1 MKKILSLIAA
11 IFMVAT
17 TFAQDDVTLTVIGT
31 GENEEIAT
39 QNALRNALE
48 EAYGAFLVSR
58 TSIIMDELASDEIV
72 VNTNGQIKE
81 FKHNAI
87 STLPNGHI
95 SVSLTA
101 TVSMQKIISYAQGK
115 GCEVAFMGDAFVAN
129 LKMMQLKVDN
139 ATKTLK
145 ILTEQI
151 EDLSEDLFSFELS
164 MGSTPVLIDIE
175 DKEYYV
181 FKGQL
186 NVYSNYASHHFY
198 NLLHNTLSA
207 LQLNKSELDF
217 FVRNKL
223 PMSNFRIKYF
233 GDDDD
238 RYFGIPIQQ
247 DTLNY
252 YRARIMTSTYNAI
265 TRVNVQEIS
274 KNKTHDYIWNSL
286 NYWDKNDY
294 RSLFGS
300 FCHSNILLPQS
311 SFKIHEFHV
320 PIRKSLTEKEI
331 KLVKKDKYEGP
342 LCTDSVVYVAGLIAN
357 LVFPLYIPKDSMA
370 TFQGFKLNGK
380 QVFAPS
386 CSLMPDNPLL
396 LKILQGYYNN
406 LHYISDISDEKL
418 KYPFIWDERDVY
430 SRMPFEFVRKIYPSE
445 KETKYIANNIHC
457 GIERAAIYKVI
468 KDQKNRGIGAYL
480 RIKDNRL
487 VFDLSELTNQDGS
500 VNLGTFC
507 AAYYF
512 LNGIDTSKKDSRSIF
527 LTIHI
532 DGHRPMVCIS
542 NGPYS
547 LELYIESYR
556 DNNGNYRGGRH
567 IELDW

>member
-1 MKKILSLIAA
+1 MKKLLSLIAA

-17 TFAQDDVTLTVIGT
+17 TFAQDEVTLTVIGT

-115 GCEVAFMGDAFVAN
+115 GCEVAFMGEAFDAN

-139 ATKTLK
+139 ATKTLRIVTK
-145 ILTEQI
+145 QI
-151 EDLSEDLFSFELS
+151 EDLSKNLFNFELS
-164 MGSTPVLIDIE
+164 MGHSPALIKIE
-175 DKEYYV
+175 DKQYYV

-186 NVYSNYASHHFY
+186 EVYSNDASHHIY
-198 NLLHNTLSA
+198 NLLHSTLLA
-207 LQLNKSELDF
+207 LRLSYSDVKFFKRYQLPIS
-217 FVRNKL
+217 
-223 PMSNFRIKYF
+223 KYTIDEYEY
-233 GDDDD
+233 GD
-238 RYFGIPIQQ
+238 RYDFIPMHK
-247 DTLNY
+247 DTLY
-252 YRARIMTSTYNAI
+252 KYIGRICKS
-265 TRVNVQEIS
+265 TRVALTRVEIQEIG
-274 KNKTHDYIWNSL
+274 KGNTHDYIWNSI
-286 NYWDKNDY
+286 NE
-294 RSLFGS
+294 FS
-300 FCHSNILLPQS
+300 FCPES
-311 SFKIHEFHV
+311 SFKIHEFHF

-331 KLVKKDKYEGP
+331 KLVKKYKYEGP

-357 LVFPLYIPKDSMA
+357 IVFPLYIPKDSMA

-406 LHYISDISDEKL
+406 KHYISDISDEKL
-418 KYPFIWDERDVY
+418 KYHFIGDERDVY
-430 SRMPFEFVRKIYPSE
+430 SRMPFELVNRFDERLSK
-445 KETKYIANNIHC
+445 KDDRQ
-457 GIERAAIYKVI
+457 GIPIRPLPDGSY
-468 KDQKNRGIGAYL
+468 YY
-480 RIKDNRL
+480 
-487 VFDLSELTNQDGS
+487 VFDEKSSKKDDRLLFDESALLNEGS
-500 VNLGTFC
+500 VDIKAFC
-507 AAYYF
+507 AAYYARQRIEIR
-512 LNGIDTSKKDSRSIF
+512 NIGS
-527 LTIHI
+527 TIHI
-532 DGHRPMVCIS
+532 DGHRVSFIGGAGEYDFLRRDGGIKYRLS
-542 NGPYS
+542 
-547 LELYIESYR
+547 IDSYR
-556 DNNGNYRGGRH
+556 DNNGKYWGGRY
-567 IELDW
+567 IELNW

>member
-1 MKKILSLIAA
+1 MKKVLLFIAV
-11 IFMVAT
+11 IFFTAA
-17 TFAQDDVTLTVIGT
+17 TFAQMSDVTLTVIGT
-31 GENEEIAT
+31 GATEEIAT
-39 QNALRNALE
+39 QNALRRALE

-58 TSIIMDELASDEIV
+58 TSIVMDELASDEIV

-81 FKHNAI
+81 MKHNDI
-87 STLPNGHI
+87 STLPNGQI
-95 SVSLTA
+95 SVSVTA
-101 TVSMQKIISYAQGK
+101 TVSMQKLISYAQGK

-164 MGSTPVLIDIE
+164 MGSSPVLINIE

-207 LQLNKSELDF
+207 LQLNKSELEF
-217 FVRNKL
+217 FVMNKL
-223 PMSNFRIKYF
+223 PMSHFNIESL
-233 GDDDD
+233 GDDS
-238 RYFGIPIQQ
+238 YFGIPIQQ

-286 NYWDKNDY
+286 NYWGKNDR
-294 RSLFGS
+294 RSLFSS
-300 FCHSNILLPQS
+300 FYYSNILLPQS
-311 SFKIHEFHV
+311 SFKTHEFHF
-320 PIRKSLTEKEI
+320 PIRKSLTKEEL
-331 KLVKKDKYEGP
+331 KLVKKYKFRGSLY
-342 LCTDSVVYVAGLIAN
+342 TDSVVNMENLITRI
-357 LVFPLYIPKDSMA
+357 VFPLYIPTESMA

-380 QVFAPS
+380 QVFSPAS
-386 CSLMPDNPLL
+386 SLTPDNPQL
-396 LKILQGYYNN
+396 LKFVQGYCNN
-406 LHYISDISDEKL
+406 ANYISDISDEKL
-418 KYPFIWDERDVY
+418 KYHFLSDEKEVY
-430 SRMPFEFVRKIYPSE
+430 KRMPFEFVRKIYPDE
-445 KETKYIANNIHC
+445 KETKYIANNINC
-457 GIERAAIYKVI
+457 GIERAAIYEVI
-468 KDQKNRGIGAYL
+468 RDQKNREIGAYL

-487 VFDLSELTNQDGS
+487 VFDVSKLTNQDGS

-507 AAYYF
+507 AAYCF
-512 LNGIDTSKKDSRSIF
+512 LNGIDTSNKDSRFIF

-532 DGHRPMVCIS
+532 DGHRPRVHII
-542 NGPYS
+542 NGNH
-547 LELYIESYR
+547 LKLYIDSYF
-556 DNNGNYRGGRH
+556 DNNGNYHEESYIR
-567 IELDW
+567 LD

>member
-1 MKKILSLIAA
+1 MKKLLSLIVAIIFAA
-11 IFMVAT
+11 SS
-17 TFAQDDVTLTVIGT
+17 FAQMSDVTLTVIGT
-31 GENEEIAT
+31 GATEEIAT
-39 QNALRNALE
+39 QNALRRALE

-58 TSIIMDELASDEIV
+58 TSIVMDELASDEIV

-81 FKHNAI
+81 MKHNDI
-87 STLPNGHI
+87 STLPNGQI
-95 SVSLTA
+95 SVSVTA
-101 TVSMQKIISYAQGK
+101 TVSMQKLISYAQGK

-164 MGSTPVLIDIE
+164 MGSSPVLINIE

-223 PMSNFRIKYF
+223 PRSRFTIEY
-233 GDDDD
+233 GESYYD
-238 RYFGIPIQQ
+238 GIPIQQ
-247 DTLNY
+247 DTLDD

-274 KNKTHDYIWNSL
+274 KNKNHDYIWNSL
-286 NYWDKNDY
+286 NYWDKNDR

-300 FCHSNILLPQS
+300 FYDSNILLPQS
-311 SFKIHEFHV
+311 SFKLQEFHYPV
-320 PIRKSLTEKEI
+320 RNSLTNKEL
-331 KLVKKDKYEGP
+331 KLLRKNKYTGT
-342 LCTDSVVYVAGLIAN
+342 LCTDSVVYMENLITRI
-357 LVFPLYIPKDSMA
+357 VFPLYIPKESMA

-380 QVFAPS
+380 QVFSPS
-386 CSLMPDNPLL
+386 NLLTADNPQFLEIM
-396 LKILQGYYNN
+396 KNY
-406 LHYISDISDEKL
+406 SDFARVN
-418 KYPFIWDERDVY
+418 YGGPFYRAQLEIYD
-430 SRMPFEFVRKIYPSE
+430 RMPFKLDGITTAEE
-445 KETKYIANNIHC
+445 KNYEIIRN
-457 GIERAAIYKVI
+457 ERGEAIFYYARN
-468 KDQKNRGIGAYL
+468 D
-480 RIKDNRL
+480 KDNKLIVR
-487 VFDLSELTNQDGS
+487 VTDLYNFPILTPEQQRQRSQGIRIDLPEPKLKSNYGEF
-500 VNLGTFC
+500 LYKAC
-507 AAYYF
+507 CF
-512 LNGIDTSKKDSRSIF
+512 LNGIDTSKEDSRFIF

-532 DGHRPMVCIS
+532 DGHRPRVHIF
-542 NGPYS
+542 NGHQ
-547 LELYIESYR
+547 LYIDSYH
-556 DNNGNYRGGRH
+556 DNNGNYHGVSRIR
-567 IELDW
+567 LD

>member
-1 MKKILSLIAA
+1 MKKLLFLIVAIIFAA
-11 IFMVAT
+11 SS
-17 TFAQDDVTLTVIGT
+17 FAQMSDVTLTVIGT
-31 GENEEIAT
+31 GASEEIAT
-39 QNALRNALE
+39 QNALRRALE

-58 TSIIMDELASDEIV
+58 TSIVMDELASDEIV

-81 FKHNAI
+81 MKHNDI
-87 STLPNGHI
+87 STLPNGQI
-95 SVSLTA
+95 SVSVTA
-101 TVSMQKIISYAQGK
+101 TVSMQKLISYAQGK

-164 MGSTPVLIDIE
+164 MGSSPVLINIE

-223 PMSNFRIKYF
+223 PMSNFYITSLGY
-233 GDDDD
+233 D

-274 KNKTHDYIWNSL
+274 KNKTHDYIWI
-286 NYWDKNDY
+286 NYWDKNNR
-294 RSLFGS
+294 RSHFDS
-300 FCHSNILLPQS
+300 FYHANILLPQS
-311 SFKIHEFHV
+311 SFKTHEFHF
-320 PIRKSLTEKEI
+320 PIRKSLTKEEL
-331 KLVKKDKYEGP
+331 KLVKKYKYEGS
-342 LCTDSVVYVAGLIAN
+342 LYTDSVVNMENLITRI
-357 LVFPLYIPKDSMA
+357 VFPLYIPKESMA

-380 QVFAPS
+380 QVFSPAS
-386 CSLMPDNPLL
+386 SLTPDNPQL
-396 LKILQGYYNN
+396 LKFVQGYCNN
-406 LHYISDISDEKL
+406 VSYISDISDEKL
-418 KYPFIWDERDVY
+418 KYHFLSDEEEVY
-430 SRMPFEFVRKIYPSE
+430 KRMPFEFVRKIYPYE
-445 KETKYIANNIHC
+445 KETKYIANNISC
-457 GIERAAIYKVI
+457 GIERAAIYEVI
-468 KDQKNRGIGAYL
+468 RDQKNREIGAYL

-487 VFDLSELTNQDGS
+487 VFDVSKLTNQDGS

-507 AAYYF
+507 AAYCF
-512 LNGIDTSKKDSRSIF
+512 LNGIDTSIEDSRFIF

-532 DGHRPMVCIS
+532 DGHRPEVHIS
-542 NGPYS
+542 NKYHS
-547 LELYIESYR
+547 YLYIDSYH
-556 DNNGNYRGGRH
+556 DNNGNYHGVSCIR
-567 IELDW
+567 LD